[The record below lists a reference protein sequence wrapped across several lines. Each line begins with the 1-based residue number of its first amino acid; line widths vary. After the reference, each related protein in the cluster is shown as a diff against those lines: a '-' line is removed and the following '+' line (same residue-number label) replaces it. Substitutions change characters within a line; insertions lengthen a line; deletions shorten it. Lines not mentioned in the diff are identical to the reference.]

1 MSGGFLSRWSRRKLA
16 AVAQA
21 EAVVPVAGE
30 SPAPLRSEAADPLS
44 VVPAAPDG
52 AASAETL
59 AGAAA
64 EAGLPPVESLS
75 LSSDFT
81 AFLKDE
87 VSEALRR
94 KALHKLFSDP
104 HFNQMDGLD
113 IYIDDYSQPDP
124 IPPEILAKL
133 QHARE
138 WLMDDATAQPTRD
151 GEPALTPDEA
161 GPMSAEPCGRVQG
174 GDGAEPEVADALPGR
189 HAPAADLSAT
199 DSSTERASPEG
210 GNASGS

>member
-1 MSGGFLSRWSRRKLA
+1 M
-16 AVAQA
+16 
-21 EAVVPVAGE
+21 
-30 SPAPLRSEAADPLS
+30 
-44 VVPAAPDG
+44 
-52 AASAETL
+52 
-59 AGAAA
+59 
-64 EAGLPPVESLS
+64 
-75 LSSDFT
+75 
-81 AFLKDE
+81 
-87 VSEALRR
+87 SEALRR

>member
-52 AASAETL
+52 AASAEML

-113 IYIDDYSQPDP
+113 IYIDDYSRPDP

-138 WLMDDATAQPTRD
+138 WLADAAAAGPAPDGATELVDAVPVDHEGGQAATA
-151 GEPALTPDEA
+151 AEA
-161 GPMSAEPCGRVQG
+161 ASAQGRSAQ
-174 GDGAEPEVADALPGR
+174 AADASDGRCGDELAAGEAASESQREPGQN
-189 HAPAADLSAT
+189 AP
-199 DSSTERASPEG
+199 
-210 GNASGS
+210 